1 MARTEDQ
8 RFTVSESMTIGF
20 IGAGRM
26 AQAMSRGFISK
37 GVVKPHKI
45 MASDTVPQM
54 LDTIREQ
61 GVRITNNNLEIVEN
75 SDLIIIAVKPHVV
88 SPILQEVSGKVT
100 REKLFLSIAA
110 GVTLE
115 TLEKNLPSQTR
126 VIRAMPNTPALVQTG
141 ATVIAPGS
149 SILAGDKELIQGLF
163 RTIGICEVGSEEQ
176 LDAVTGL
183 SGSGPAYGFLAIES
197 LADGGVKMGLPRDLA
212 QKLAA
217 QTLLGAAKMVLES
230 GKHPGQL
237 KDEVC
242 SPGGTT
248 IAAIHKLEET
258 GFRSSLITAVET
270 ATVRAKELGVIE
282 SQKQQ
287 TVLLREQPAEQS
299 TSRGQ
304 QFRAVQ

>member
-1 MARTEDQ
+1 
-8 RFTVSESMTIGF
+8 
-20 IGAGRM
+20 
-26 AQAMSRGFISK
+26 
-37 GVVKPHKI
+37 

-54 LDTIREQ
+54 LDCIKEQ
-61 GVRITNNNLEIVEN
+61 GVRISRSNLEIVEN

-88 SPILQEVSGKVT
+88 SPILQEVSSKVT

-149 SILAGDKELIQGLF
+149 SVLQGDRELIQGLF
-163 RTIGICEVGSEEQ
+163 RTIGICEVGTEEQ

-270 ATVRAKELGVIE
+270 ATNRAKELGVIE

-287 TVLLREQPAEQS
+287 TVLLREQPNVESSSSQPLRV
-299 TSRGQ
+299 TQ
-304 QFRAVQ
+304 

>member
-54 LDTIREQ
+54 LDCIKEQ
-61 GVRITNNNLEIVEN
+61 GVRISSSNLEIVEN

-88 SPILQEVSGKVT
+88 SPILQEVSSKVT

-149 SILAGDKELIQGLF
+149 SVLQGDRELIQGLF
-163 RTIGICEVGSEEQ
+163 RTIGICEVGTEEQ

-270 ATVRAKELGVIE
+270 ATNRAKELGVIE

-287 TVLLREQPAEQS
+287 TVLLREQPNVESSSSQPLRV
-299 TSRGQ
+299 TQ
-304 QFRAVQ
+304 

>member
-1 MARTEDQ
+1 
-8 RFTVSESMTIGF
+8 
-20 IGAGRM
+20 M

-54 LDTIREQ
+54 LDCIKEQ
-61 GVRITNNNLEIVEN
+61 GVRISRSNLEIVEN

-88 SPILQEVSGKVT
+88 SPILQEVSSKVT
-100 REKLFLSIAA
+100 CEKLFLSIAA

-149 SILAGDKELIQGLF
+149 SVLQGDRELIQGLF
-163 RTIGICEVGSEEQ
+163 RTIGICEVGTEEQ

-270 ATVRAKELGVIE
+270 ATNRAKELGVIE

-287 TVLLREQPAEQS
+287 TVLLREQPNVESSSSQPLRV
-299 TSRGQ
+299 TQ
-304 QFRAVQ
+304 

>member
-1 MARTEDQ
+1 M
-8 RFTVSESMTIGF
+8 SESMTIGF

>member
-54 LDTIREQ
+54 LDCIKEQ
-61 GVRITNNNLEIVEN
+61 GVRISRSNLEIVEN

-88 SPILQEVSGKVT
+88 SPILQEVSSKVT

-149 SILAGDKELIQGLF
+149 SVLQGDRELIQGLF
-163 RTIGICEVGSEEQ
+163 RTIGICEVGTEEQ

-270 ATVRAKELGVIE
+270 ATNRAKELGVIE

-287 TVLLREQPAEQS
+287 TVLLREQPNVESSSSQPLRV
-299 TSRGQ
+299 TQ
-304 QFRAVQ
+304 

>member
-54 LDTIREQ
+54 LDCIKEQ
-61 GVRITNNNLEIVEN
+61 GVRISRSNLEIVEN

-88 SPILQEVSGKVT
+88 SPILQEVSSKVT

-141 ATVIAPGS
+141 ATVIATGS
-149 SILAGDKELIQGLF
+149 SVLQGDRELIQGLF
-163 RTIGICEVGSEEQ
+163 RTIGICEVGTEEQ

-270 ATVRAKELGVIE
+270 ATNRAKELGVIE

-287 TVLLREQPAEQS
+287 TVLLREQPNVESSSSQPLRV
-299 TSRGQ
+299 TQ
-304 QFRAVQ
+304 

>member
-1 MARTEDQ
+1 
-8 RFTVSESMTIGF
+8 
-20 IGAGRM
+20 M

-54 LDTIREQ
+54 LDCIKEQ
-61 GVRITNNNLEIVEN
+61 GVRISRSNLEIVEN

-88 SPILQEVSGKVT
+88 SPILQEVSSKVT
-100 REKLFLSIAA
+100 HEKLFLSIAA

-149 SILAGDKELIQGLF
+149 SVLQGDRELIQGLF
-163 RTIGICEVGSEEQ
+163 RTIGICEVGTEEQ

-270 ATVRAKELGVIE
+270 ATNRAKELGVIE

-287 TVLLREQPAEQS
+287 TVLLREQPNVESSSSQPLRV
-299 TSRGQ
+299 TQ
-304 QFRAVQ
+304 

>member
-54 LDTIREQ
+54 LDCIKEQ
-61 GVRITNNNLEIVEN
+61 GVRISRSNLEIVEN

-88 SPILQEVSGKVT
+88 SPILQEVSSKVT

-149 SILAGDKELIQGLF
+149 SVLQGDRELIQGLF
-163 RTIGICEVGSEEQ
+163 RTIGICEVGTEEQ

-270 ATVRAKELGVIE
+270 ATNRAKELGVIE

-287 TVLLREQPAEQS
+287 TVLLREQPNVESGSSQPLRV
-299 TSRGQ
+299 TQ
-304 QFRAVQ
+304 

>member
-45 MASDTVPQM
+45 MASDTVPQI
-54 LDTIREQ
+54 LDCIKEQ
-61 GVRITNNNLEIVEN
+61 GVRISRSNLEIVEN

-88 SPILQEVSGKVT
+88 SPILQEVSSKVT

-149 SILAGDKELIQGLF
+149 SVLQGDRELIQGLF
-163 RTIGICEVGSEEQ
+163 RTIGICEVGTEEQ

-270 ATVRAKELGVIE
+270 ATNRAKELGVIE

-287 TVLLREQPAEQS
+287 TVLLREQPNVESSSSQPLRV
-299 TSRGQ
+299 TQ
-304 QFRAVQ
+304 

>member
-1 MARTEDQ
+1 
-8 RFTVSESMTIGF
+8 
-20 IGAGRM
+20 M

-54 LDTIREQ
+54 LDCIKEQ
-61 GVRITNNNLEIVEN
+61 GVRISRSNLEIVEN

-88 SPILQEVSGKVT
+88 SPILQEVSSKVT

-149 SILAGDKELIQGLF
+149 SVLQGDRELIQGLF
-163 RTIGICEVGSEEQ
+163 RTIGICEVGTEEQ

-270 ATVRAKELGVIE
+270 ATNRAKELGVIE

-287 TVLLREQPAEQS
+287 TVLLREQPNEESSSSQPLRV
-299 TSRGQ
+299 TQ
-304 QFRAVQ
+304 

>member
-54 LDTIREQ
+54 LDCIKEQ
-61 GVRITNNNLEIVEN
+61 GVRISRSNLEIVEN

-88 SPILQEVSGKVT
+88 SPILQEVSSKVT

-149 SILAGDKELIQGLF
+149 SVLQGDRELIQGLF
-163 RTIGICEVGSEEQ
+163 RTIGICEVGTEEQ
-176 LDAVTGL
+176 LDTVTGL

-270 ATVRAKELGVIE
+270 ATNRAKELGVIE

-287 TVLLREQPAEQS
+287 TVLLREQPNVESSSSQPLRV
-299 TSRGQ
+299 TQ
-304 QFRAVQ
+304 

>member
-54 LDTIREQ
+54 LDCIKEQ
-61 GVRITNNNLEIVEN
+61 GVRISRSNLEIVEN

-88 SPILQEVSGKVT
+88 SPILQEVSSKVT

-149 SILAGDKELIQGLF
+149 SVLQGDRELIQGLF
-163 RTIGICEVGSEEQ
+163 RTIGICEVGTEEQ

-270 ATVRAKELGVIE
+270 ATNRAKELGVIE

-287 TVLLREQPAEQS
+287 TMLLREQPSVESSSSQPLRV
-299 TSRGQ
+299 TQ
-304 QFRAVQ
+304 

>member
-8 RFTVSESMTIGF
+8 RFSVSESMTIGF

-54 LDTIREQ
+54 LDCIKEQ
-61 GVRITNNNLEIVEN
+61 GVRISRSNLEIVEN

-88 SPILQEVSGKVT
+88 SPILQEVSSKVT

-149 SILAGDKELIQGLF
+149 SVLQGDKELIQGLF
-163 RTIGICEVGSEEQ
+163 RTIGICEVGTEEQ

-270 ATVRAKELGVIE
+270 ATNRAKELGAIE

-287 TVLLREQPAEQS
+287 TVLLREQPSAESSSSQPLRV
-299 TSRGQ
+299 TQ
-304 QFRAVQ
+304 

>member
-1 MARTEDQ
+1 
-8 RFTVSESMTIGF
+8 
-20 IGAGRM
+20 M

-37 GVVKPHKI
+37 GVVNPHKI

-54 LDTIREQ
+54 LDCIKEQ
-61 GVRITNNNLEIVEN
+61 GVRISRSNLEIVEN

-88 SPILQEVSGKVT
+88 SPILQEVSSKVT

-149 SILAGDKELIQGLF
+149 SVLQGDRELIQGLF
-163 RTIGICEVGSEEQ
+163 RTIGICEVGTEEQ

-270 ATVRAKELGVIE
+270 ATNRAKELGVIE

-287 TVLLREQPAEQS
+287 TVLLREQPNVESSSSQPLRV
-299 TSRGQ
+299 TQ
-304 QFRAVQ
+304 

>member
-1 MARTEDQ
+1 
-8 RFTVSESMTIGF
+8 
-20 IGAGRM
+20 M

-54 LDTIREQ
+54 LDCIKEQ
-61 GVRITNNNLEIVEN
+61 GVRISRSNLEIVES

-88 SPILQEVSGKVT
+88 SQILQEVSSKVT

-149 SILAGDKELIQGLF
+149 SVLQGDRELIQGLF
-163 RTIGICEVGSEEQ
+163 RTIGICEVGTEEQ

-270 ATVRAKELGVIE
+270 ATNRAKELGVIE

-287 TVLLREQPAEQS
+287 TVLLREQQTVESSSSQPLRVTQ
-299 TSRGQ
+299 
-304 QFRAVQ
+304 

>member
-1 MARTEDQ
+1 
-8 RFTVSESMTIGF
+8 
-20 IGAGRM
+20 M

-45 MASDTVPQM
+45 MASDTVPQI
-54 LDTIREQ
+54 LDCIKEQ
-61 GVRITNNNLEIVEN
+61 GVRISRSNLEIVEN

-88 SPILQEVSGKVT
+88 SPILQEVSSKVT

-149 SILAGDKELIQGLF
+149 SVLQGDRELIQGLF
-163 RTIGICEVGSEEQ
+163 RTIGICEVGTEEQ

-270 ATVRAKELGVIE
+270 ATNRAKELGVIE

-287 TVLLREQPAEQS
+287 TVLLREQPNVESGSSQPLRV
-299 TSRGQ
+299 TQ
-304 QFRAVQ
+304 

>member
-1 MARTEDQ
+1 
-8 RFTVSESMTIGF
+8 
-20 IGAGRM
+20 M

-54 LDTIREQ
+54 LDCIKEQ
-61 GVRITNNNLEIVEN
+61 GVRISRSNLEIVEN

-88 SPILQEVSGKVT
+88 SPILQEVSSKVT

-149 SILAGDKELIQGLF
+149 SVLQGDRELIQGLF
-163 RTIGICEVGSEEQ
+163 RTIGICEVGTEEQ

-270 ATVRAKELGVIE
+270 ATNRAKELGVIE

-287 TVLLREQPAEQS
+287 TVLLLEQPNVESSSSQPLRV
-299 TSRGQ
+299 TQ
-304 QFRAVQ
+304 

>member
-54 LDTIREQ
+54 LDCIKEQ
-61 GVRITNNNLEIVEN
+61 GVRISRSNLEIVEN

-88 SPILQEVSGKVT
+88 SPILQEVSSKVT

-149 SILAGDKELIQGLF
+149 SVLQGDRELIQGLF
-163 RTIGICEVGSEEQ
+163 RTIGICEVGTEEQ

-270 ATVRAKELGVIE
+270 ATNRAKELGVIE

-287 TVLLREQPAEQS
+287 TVLLREQLNVESSSSQPLRVTQ
-299 TSRGQ
+299 
-304 QFRAVQ
+304 

>member
-54 LDTIREQ
+54 LDCIKEQ
-61 GVRITNNNLEIVEN
+61 GVRISRSNLEIVEN

-88 SPILQEVSGKVT
+88 SPILQEVSSKVT

-149 SILAGDKELIQGLF
+149 SVLQGDRELIQGLF
-163 RTIGICEVGSEEQ
+163 QTIGICEVGTEEQ

-270 ATVRAKELGVIE
+270 ATNRAKELGVIE

-287 TVLLREQPAEQS
+287 TVLLREQPNVESSSSQPLRV
-299 TSRGQ
+299 TQ
-304 QFRAVQ
+304 

>member
-1 MARTEDQ
+1 
-8 RFTVSESMTIGF
+8 
-20 IGAGRM
+20 M

-37 GVVKPHKI
+37 GVVKPHKL

-54 LDTIREQ
+54 LDCIKEQ
-61 GVRITNNNLEIVEN
+61 GVRISRSNLEIVEN

-88 SPILQEVSGKVT
+88 SPILQEVSSKVT

-149 SILAGDKELIQGLF
+149 SVLQGDRELIQGLF
-163 RTIGICEVGSEEQ
+163 RTIGICEVGTEEQ

-270 ATVRAKELGVIE
+270 ATNRAKELGVIE

-287 TVLLREQPAEQS
+287 TVLLREQPNVESSSSQPLRV
-299 TSRGQ
+299 TQ
-304 QFRAVQ
+304 

>member
-1 MARTEDQ
+1 
-8 RFTVSESMTIGF
+8 
-20 IGAGRM
+20 M

-54 LDTIREQ
+54 LDCIKEQ
-61 GVRITNNNLEIVEN
+61 GVRISRSNLEIVEN

-88 SPILQEVSGKVT
+88 SPILQEVSSKVT

-149 SILAGDKELIQGLF
+149 SVLQGDRELIQGLF
-163 RTIGICEVGSEEQ
+163 RTIGICEVGTEEQ

-270 ATVRAKELGVIE
+270 ATNRAKELGVIE

-287 TVLLREQPAEQS
+287 TVLLREQPSVESSSSQPLRV
-299 TSRGQ
+299 TQ
-304 QFRAVQ
+304 

>member
-1 MARTEDQ
+1 
-8 RFTVSESMTIGF
+8 
-20 IGAGRM
+20 M

-54 LDTIREQ
+54 LDCIKEQ
-61 GVRITNNNLEIVEN
+61 GVRISRSNLEIVEN

-88 SPILQEVSGKVT
+88 SPILQEVSSKVT

-149 SILAGDKELIQGLF
+149 SVLQGDRELIQGLF
-163 RTIGICEVGSEEQ
+163 RTIGICEVGTEEQ

-270 ATVRAKELGVIE
+270 ATNRAKELGVIE

-287 TVLLREQPAEQS
+287 TVLLREQPNLESSSSQPLRV
-299 TSRGQ
+299 TQ
-304 QFRAVQ
+304 

>member
-54 LDTIREQ
+54 LDCIKEQ
-61 GVRITNNNLEIVEN
+61 GVRISRSNLEIVEN

-88 SPILQEVSGKVT
+88 SPILQEVSSKVT
-100 REKLFLSIAA
+100 HEKLFLSIAA

-149 SILAGDKELIQGLF
+149 SVLQGDRELIQGLF
-163 RTIGICEVGSEEQ
+163 RTIGICEVGTEEQ

-270 ATVRAKELGVIE
+270 ATNRAKELGVIE

-287 TVLLREQPAEQS
+287 TVLLREQPNEESSSSQPLRV
-299 TSRGQ
+299 TQ
-304 QFRAVQ
+304 

>member
-1 MARTEDQ
+1 
-8 RFTVSESMTIGF
+8 
-20 IGAGRM
+20 M

-54 LDTIREQ
+54 LDCIKEQ
-61 GVRITNNNLEIVEN
+61 GVRISRSNLEIVEN

-88 SPILQEVSGKVT
+88 SPILQEVSSKVT

-149 SILAGDKELIQGLF
+149 SVLQGDRELIQGLF
-163 RTIGICEVGSEEQ
+163 RTIGICEVGTEEQ

-183 SGSGPAYGFLAIES
+183 SGSGPAFGFLAIES

-270 ATVRAKELGVIE
+270 ATNRAKELGVIE

-287 TVLLREQPAEQS
+287 TVLLREQPNVESSSSQPLRV
-299 TSRGQ
+299 TQ
-304 QFRAVQ
+304 